1 MTWGV
6 RLRGYADI
14 AQRWVRVWL
23 IWSAVMGWLPLASM
37 RRKRASLRGGVGKQI
52 VCVVATAGDDEV
64 DVGPDVGV
72 GGWLYI
78 ERLTIHVAEAASY
91 HEGQCRADARCLLF
105 GYDEHPD
112 SFRSHRSAVC
122 GLRWSRFSS
131 VQSSSYVHC
140 VYRLFCGCSSIC
152 LR

>member
-1 MTWGV
+1 MITWGV

-23 IWSAVMGWLPLASM
+23 ISSAVMGCVAVGEYETEECFFE
-37 RRKRASLRGGVGKQI
+37 GGVGKQV
-52 VCVVATAGDDEV
+52 VCVVAAAGDDEV
-64 DVGPDVGV
+64 DVGLDVGV
-72 GGWLYI
+72 GGWLFF

-105 GYDEHPD
+105 GYDEHPG

-131 VQSSSYVHC
+131 VQSSSCVHW
-140 VYRLFCGCSSIC
+140 VYRLFCG
-152 LR
+152 